1 MVMFNMISEKEY
13 NRYIYNTIS
22 ELIFDCGDSYQ
33 DKFVD
38 SRADNLPVHIREILA
53 EISDIYDYD
62 MTKKFLINLDFI
74 FTWQESITG
83 SVNEEAA
90 IVAAEY
96 IIFCCVVDK
105 ILDSDRFSKDVKRKL
120 LQYIGIES
128 FSYHIPLNIEETEFQ
143 CIFKLVMDIRAFL
156 RKYAGDKADNVMKD
170 IDKALRSECFMSFH
184 DLQYSVKEDEQ
195 SFLIDKSVSFESSAV
210 RLGVLPYDSDPVV
223 QADTIGE
230 IFWLIDDICD
240 LLDDYKSNR
249 INSLLYYNNPEYKIA
264 DRLIYA
270 VNHIDFYI
278 ELLNVKIALLKQS
291 TDNTVYEYMK
301 EQIWWW
307 LSGARRISC
316 S

>member
-22 ELIFDCGDSYQ
+22 DLIFDCGDSYQ
-33 DKFVD
+33 DNFMD
-38 SRADNLPVHIREILA
+38 NRANNLPVHIRETLA
-53 EISDIYDYD
+53 EIADIYDYD

-83 SVNEEAA
+83 SVNKEAA
-90 IVAAEY
+90 IAAAEY

-105 ILDSDRFSKDVKRKL
+105 ILDSNRFSKDVKRRL
-120 LQYIGIES
+120 LQYIEIES

-143 CIFKLVMDIRAFL
+143 CIFKLVMDIRIFL
-156 RKYAGDKADNVMKD
+156 RKYAGDKADNIMKD

-184 DLQYSVKEDEQ
+184 DLQYCVKEDEQ
-195 SFLIDKSVSFESSAV
+195 SLLIDKSVSFESSAL